1 MSKLDNQPRR
11 FFQDD
16 DTGFPQGEAIKQQI
30 NGRNRRGLWWRIFF
44 MFALLMAIASLIA
57 LLVTIV
63 NDTFGYVIVVNKVDP
78 ERLALEVVE
87 AQLLTAANTVSSE
100 DDNVLAAGVA
110 GNPQAIGFFGNA
122 YYQQN
127 SDQLKLVAVDGL
139 LPNEET
145 AVSGAYSLDRPLFL
159 YTTADILT
167 ENQAANIFMNY
178 LLTHVNAEI
187 EQVGYLPTSQEDLT
201 FSQQNWIKANAN
213 VGLQPG
219 QWAAINPSGIQG
231 NFTVAGS
238 STVFPL
244 TEHMLAEYIAAGYE
258 GTYSNESLGTTAG
271 IAALCAGDADI
282 AAASRPIE
290 SGEFEVCRA
299 NGRFPQ
305 EFRVGT
311 DALAVVV
318 NPQNTFLTAVTQA
331 ELQQI
336 FTTATTWAD
345 VNPAWPNEPIV
356 RFIPGADS
364 GTLDFFTDAV
374 YDASLS
380 DLSKDE
386 LTRLL
391 AANINVG
398 RGRALEREQ
407 RFFENALL
415 FESPEL
421 WNEVCAQPAAT
432 RPSGCT
438 APIRS
443 HDDVYD
449 LLVAEVVQPD
459 VVRTYTL
466 LNSIFNRG
474 AIQAEFADTYPNG
487 DLQFR
492 SWISRDFVT
501 NPQSSTPEQAGVR
514 TAILGSLFV
523 IAVTI
528 AFSFPVGVGAAIY
541 LEEYAADNRLNRLLQ
556 TNINNLAGVPSIIYG
571 MLGLAIFVRA
581 MESFTSGAA
590 LGAVADPT
598 TANGRTILS
607 AGLTLGL
614 LILPLLIINAQEALR
629 SVPNSLRQAGLA
641 LGATK
646 WQTTWH
652 HVLPVAL
659 PGILTGTILAV
670 SRAIGETAPLVV
682 VGASTFIALDPTGP
696 FSKFTTL
703 PIQIYQWTSRP
714 QAEFRNIAAAAILV
728 LLAMLLALNAT
739 AVYLRNR
746 YSVRM

>member
-1 MSKLDNQPRR
+1 MNNQSKRY
-11 FFQDD
+11 FQDED
-16 DTGFPQGEAIKQQI
+16 GGYPEGEAIKRQI
-30 NGRNRRGLWWRIFF
+30 SQRNQRGLWWRLFF
-44 MFALLMAIASLIA
+44 MFALMMAIASLVA
-57 LLVTIV
+57 LLATIV
-63 NDTFGYVIVVNKVDP
+63 NDSFGYVVIINKVDP
-78 ERLALEVVE
+78 DRLALNVVE
-87 AQLLTAANTVSSE
+87 EQLLGATNTVSSE
-100 DDNVLAAGVA
+100 DDQVLAEGVA
-110 GNPQAIGFFGNA
+110 ANPYAVGFFGNA
-122 YYQQN
+122 YYEQN
-127 SDQLKLVAVDGL
+127 SDLLKLLTVDGAA
-139 LPNEET
+139 PNADT
-145 AVSGAYSLDRPLFL
+145 AVSGEYPLDRPLFL
-159 YTTADILT
+159 YTTADILA
-167 ENQAANIFMNY
+167 ENQAANVFVNY
-178 LLTHVNAEI
+178 LLTNINEQI
-187 EQVGYLPTSQEDLT
+187 EEVGYLPTSAEDLAY
-201 FSQQNWIKANAN
+201 SQQNWIQANAN
-213 VGLQPG
+213 IGLQPG
-219 QWAAINPSGIQG
+219 QWAAINPTGISG
-231 NFTVAGS
+231 NFQVAGS

-244 TEHMLAEYIAAGYE
+244 TEHMLAAYAAAGYE
-258 GTYSNESLGTTAG
+258 GTFTNESMGTTAG
-271 IAALCAGDADI
+271 IAAFCAGEVDM

-318 NPQNTFLTAVTQA
+318 NPQNNFLSNVTQE

-336 FTTATTWAD
+336 FASAATWAD
-345 VNPAWPNEPIV
+345 VNPAWPNEPIE
-356 RFIPGADS
+356 RYIPGADS

-374 YDASLS
+374 FDAKLT
-380 DLSKDE
+380 DLSVE
-386 LTRLL
+386 QLTRLL
-391 AANINVG
+391 AANISSG
-398 RGRALEREQ
+398 RGRTLEREQ

-415 FESPEL
+415 FESPEV
-421 WNEVCAQPAAT
+421 WNEVCAGPT
-432 RPSGCT
+432 SERPSGCT
-438 APIRS
+438 AAVRS
-443 HDDVYD
+443 YNDIYD
-449 LLVAEVVQPD
+449 LLVTEVIQPD
-459 VVRTYTL
+459 VVSTYTL
-466 LNSIFNRG
+466 FESIFNRS
-474 AIQAEFADTYPNG
+474 AIQAEAADNNPNG
-487 DLQFR
+487 ELVFR
-492 SWISRDFVT
+492 SWLTSDFVT
-501 NPQSSTPEQAGVR
+501 NAQSSTPEQAGVR

-523 IAVTI
+523 IMITI
-528 AFSFPVGVGAAIY
+528 LFSFPVGVSAAIY
-541 LEEYAADNRLNRLLQ
+541 LEEYAADTRLNRLLQ

-590 LGAVADPT
+590 FGLVADST

-659 PGILTGTILAV
+659 PGILTGTILAI

-682 VGASTFIALDPTGP
+682 VGASTFIALDPSGP